1 MNLRP
6 PFLSQFFEA
15 ADRPGGLTRP
25 PPLCD
30 DVHMS
35 SQRITFSPEDL
46 ISVPEAAK
54 ELQVNDMTVYR
65 WIEKGKVKHPV
76 RIAKQ
81 VFLTVDEVRA
91 LKSSKTSNQK

>member
-1 MNLRP
+1 
-6 PFLSQFFEA
+6 
-15 ADRPGGLTRP
+15 
-25 PPLCD
+25 
-30 DVHMS
+30 MS